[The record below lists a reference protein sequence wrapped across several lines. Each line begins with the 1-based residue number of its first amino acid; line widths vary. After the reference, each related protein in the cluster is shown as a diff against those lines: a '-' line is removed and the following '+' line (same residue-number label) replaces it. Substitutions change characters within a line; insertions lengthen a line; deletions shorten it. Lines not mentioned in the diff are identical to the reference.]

1 MGSALG
7 FTAVGGIGLSI
18 YDQSEPD
25 ITIVRQLNRSKIYVR
40 RTMVWKEAIA
50 EFVNHQHAE
59 FFAAAL
65 QLDTI

>member
-1 MGSALG
+1 VALG
-7 FTAVGGIGLSI
+7 YQFMIE
-18 YDQSEPD
+18 SEPD